1 MAKTKTASP
10 KRSKPPRKKWPA
22 SGSLKLWLECYLD
35 SCEQLSKPS
44 RSAANASVR
53 LRQLAECGLEA
64 NALKRVER
72 LIALLAPTDVD
83 SYVRLAL
90 VGAEIC
96 LEIPN
101 LKRAEKYLAAIDAQL
116 PQAPRSKQQFL
127 THFVESFRILN
138 GLAKAED
145 SSDAESQIGK
155 YRHQYRQALLDEDH
169 RRALAAIRRMTKRI
183 PDVDN
188 FLIEPTLILSAIK
201 AYRRLNEDAEV
212 TKYVNWIERN
222 GHTHLLDT
230 GSLSAMGLSE
240 LANKRAEKVIAQRLK
255 ELKTNDDPNIHF
267 PVDEICDQLWF
278 LMQAGESETAVKWL
292 HRALRELPNWPGLCG
307 GFSASG
313 ALTLFAEVLAELDG
327 PDAARQL
334 LEHAVD
340 AATVE
345 RHRGF
350 RQGSLRAAN
359 QLIETPGTAAAIAKA
374 STIRNAKK
382 RREALIEL
390 YAKRGDW
397 SQVAKQLNEA
407 PNVEDVHQLIH
418 AVLFKL
424 PGGARL

>member
-1 MAKTKTASP
+1 MAKTKKASP
-10 KRSKPPRKKWPA
+10 KRSKSVRKKWPA

-35 SCEQLSKPS
+35 SCEQLSMPS
-44 RSAANASVR
+44 RSAASASVR
-53 LRQLAECGLEA
+53 LRQLAECGFEA

-72 LIALLAPTDVD
+72 LIALLAPSDID
-83 SYVRLAL
+83 SYIRLAL

-101 LKRAEKYLAAIDAQL
+101 LKRAERYLAAIDAQL
-116 PQAPRSKQQFL
+116 PQAPRSKQKFL

-138 GLAKAED
+138 GLAETDD

-188 FLIEPTLILSAIK
+188 FLIEPTLILSAVK
-201 AYRRLNEDAEV
+201 AYRRIGEDDEV
-212 TKYVNWIERN
+212 TKYVNWIDRN
-222 GHTHLLDT
+222 DHTRLLDT
-230 GSLSAMGLSE
+230 GSLSAMGLPE

-255 ELKTNDDPNIHF
+255 TLKTDDDPNIHF

-278 LMQAGESETAVKWL
+278 LIQTGESETAAKWL

-307 GFSASG
+307 GFASSG
-313 ALTLFAEVLAELDG
+313 ALTSFAEVLAELDG
-327 PDAARQL
+327 PEAARQL
-334 LEHAVD
+334 LEQAVN
-340 AATVE
+340 AATAE

-350 RQGSLRAAN
+350 RQGSLKAAN
-359 QLIETPGTAAAIAKA
+359 QLIETPGIAAAIAKA

-390 YAKRGDW
+390 YAKCGDW
-397 SQVAKQLNEA
+397 SQVAKQLDEA
-407 PNVEDVHQLIH
+407 PNDEDVYQLIH